1 MATNEIAL
9 QTGTDIEK
17 VWVNNKILGVL
28 AMIGAPMLLVEAIVR
43 FYVPDAY
50 ASSLRPCAFLEFVY
64 IFGWM
69 AGSFG
74 MRRLRVT
81 GNGKAAKILLG
92 VQITGLILASLLNV
106 QDILQ
111 ITSKQSGVFYNITDT
126 AYPFSHL
133 LMLIVG
139 GFMIKAKI
147 WKGFRLAAPFLVG
160 FALPIFFALSAA
172 FGFENAVLAFPLMT
186 TLGFLIIGFSLF
198 RQKSF

>member
-1 MATNEIAL
+1 MATNEFAL
-9 QTGTDIEK
+9 QKGTDIEK
-17 VWVNNKILGVL
+17 VWINNKILGIL
-28 AMIGAPMLLVEAIVR
+28 AMIGAPMLFVEAIVH
-43 FYVPDAY
+43 FYVPDANGF
-50 ASSLRPCAFLEFVY
+50 SLRGCAFLEFVY

-69 AGSFG
+69 AGACG
-74 MRRLRVT
+74 MRRLRLT
-81 GNGKAAKILLG
+81 GSGKAAKILFW

-111 ITSKQSGVFYNITDT
+111 ITVKQSGVFYYITDA

-133 LMLIVG
+133 LMLIIG

-147 WKGFRLAAPFLVG
+147 WRGFRLAAPFLVG
-160 FALPIFFALSAA
+160 FALPIFFGLSAT
-172 FGFENAVLAFPLMT
+172 FGFEKAVLAFPLIT